1 MVYYIKIHYICYITI
16 YTVYIYIN
24 KSVLRKNPVRKIGP
38 NSKLFSN
45 FILQEITNQYTH
57 KPTISKDT
65 VRTFRMITPS
75 YCTIFNNQP
84 LNHFL

>member
-1 MVYYIKIHYICYITI
+1 M
-16 YTVYIYIN
+16 YTSISI
-24 KSVLRKNPVRKIGP
+24 LRKTPVRKIGP

-65 VRTFRMITPS
+65 VRTF
-75 YCTIFNNQP
+75 
-84 LNHFL
+84 